1 MRESPSEPM
10 SARWLAVVAVALAI
24 GALAAVAGLAGRQAD
39 GPLERLS
46 VDARMAAAGQAAPR
60 DDVVI
65 VAVDNDTLRRIG
77 ERPPFSRSYYA
88 ELVRRL
94 DEAGA
99 AVVALDVAF
108 PGITFPDD
116 DQALVRALRS
126 TTRAVVS
133 VSQVD
138 ARGGAEPLAGIVAF
152 EDTNVVPGYTDF
164 PTDPGAAVR
173 QFTAPV
179 GALDSFAAA
188 VARAYTG
195 GPRIV
200 PPDNALIVY
209 PGPDG
214 TVPRLS
220 MADVLDGRVG
230 RSALRDKVVVVGPTA
245 PVLKDLHRVPVHGTM
260 SGPEIQVAAIATA
273 LERFPLRTVGV
284 GTSQRTIIVLAFL
297 VPLLLVAA
305 IAVRNR
311 RHRHPGDQSGPEPPG
326 PTAALAAGTLV
337 AVGWTVVAYMAFGAG
352 QVVEFTAGLV
362 AVVSA
367 TALAAIASVITRRRL
382 QDRVRGQLADEHS
395 DEQLIDRVLEADPDE
410 LLGSAAVFDGYR
422 LTGRIR
428 VGGMGRVYCAVQE
441 DLDREV
447 ALKLISR
454 QFSDDPRYRERFL
467 AEARHAARVE
477 HPHVVPVFAVGEHR
491 GLLYIAMQ
499 RIRGQDLEQALH
511 VAGRLQPAFAARLV
525 YRVAG
530 ALDAAA
536 RCGVVH
542 RDVKPG
548 NILLPGDDVEHPYLT
563 DFGIARA
570 AGSRAAPGERWAGT
584 KEYVSPEQVAGEE
597 VDARSDIYSLG
608 AVLFRCLTGSVPF
621 PFDNEAEMLRAHSES
636 PRPGPSE
643 RSPGLPPEIDAVVQR
658 AMAIDPSARYETA
671 TAFARDAVGILQA
684 EVDEPAVPARQPA
697 AGERTET
704 M

>member
-1 MRESPSEPM
+1 MKANVSEPVR
-10 SARWLAVVAVALAI
+10 ARWIAVIAAAVAI
-24 GALAAVAGLAGRQAD
+24 GALAALAGLAARQAD

-46 VDARMAAAGQAAPR
+46 VDARMAVAGNAAPR

-65 VAVDNDTLRRIG
+65 VAVDNETLRRIG
-77 ERPPFSRSYYA
+77 ERPPFSRTYYA
-88 ELVRRL
+88 DLVRRL
-94 DEAGA
+94 NDAGA

-116 DQALVRALRS
+116 DQALVRALR
-126 TTRAVVS
+126 TTRRAVVS

-138 ARGGAEPLAGIVAF
+138 RRGGTEPLAGIVAF
-152 EDTNVVPGYTDF
+152 EDTSVVPGYTDF

-173 QFTAPV
+173 QFTGPI
-179 GALDSFAAA
+179 GTLDSFATA

-200 PPDNALIVY
+200 PPDDAFIVY
-209 PGPDG
+209 PGPAG
-214 TVPRLS
+214 TVPRVS
-220 MADVLDGRVG
+220 MADVLDGRV
-230 RSALRDKVVVVGPTA
+230 RPSAVRGKVVVVGPTA
-245 PVLKDLHRVPVHGTM
+245 PVLKDLHRIPVHGTM
-260 SGPEIQVAAIATA
+260 SGAEIQVAAIGTA
-273 LERFPLRTVGV
+273 LQQFPLRTASVGA
-284 GTSQRTIIVLAFL
+284 SQRTIVVLAFL
-297 VPLLLVAA
+297 IPLLLLAALGVRSRSRRPSDRQPGLEPPNVLAVVAA
-305 IAVRNR
+305 
-311 RHRHPGDQSGPEPPG
+311 GM
-326 PTAALAAGTLV
+326 LV
-337 AVGWTVVAYMAFGAG
+337 AAGWTVAAQVAFGAG
-352 QVVEFTAGLV
+352 HVVEFVAGLV
-362 AVVSA
+362 AVASA
-367 TALAAIASVITRRRL
+367 TSLTAIASAIARRLL
-382 QDRVRGQLADEHS
+382 QDRVRGQLADEQS
-395 DEQLIDRVLEADPDE
+395 DEQLIDRVLEADPDH
-410 LLGSAAVFDGYR
+410 LLGSATVFDGYR

-428 VGGMGRVYCAVQE
+428 VGGMGRVYRAVQQ

-454 QFSDDPRYRERFL
+454 QYSDDPRYRERFL

-477 HPHVVPVFAVGEHR
+477 HPHVVPVFAVGEYR

-499 RIRGQDLEQALH
+499 WIRGQDLEQALH

-536 RCGVVH
+536 RSGVVH

-548 NILLPGDDVEHPYLT
+548 NILLPDDDVEHPYLT

-621 PFDNEAEMLRAHSES
+621 PSDDEAAMLQAHSEA
-636 PRPGPSE
+636 PRPRPSE
-643 RSPGLPPEIDAVVQR
+643 WSPGLPTEIDAVVQR
-658 AMAIDPSARYETA
+658 AMAIDPAARYETA
-671 TAFARDAVGILQA
+671 TEFAREALGILQL
-684 EVDEPAVPARQPA
+684 EVEEPAEPAWQPTG
-697 AGERTET
+697 GERTET